1 MLYLIHCLNKA
12 GSVDVRKYIQLGN
25 VEYLK
30 LSLSTS
36 LWLGRLSAT
45 MVGR

>member
-12 GSVDVRKYIQLGN
+12 GSGDFREDIQLGN

-30 LSLSTS
+30 SSLSTS
-36 LWLGRLSAT
+36 LGLDLLSAT
-45 MVGR
+45 MVSR